1 MSRSAAVADRIARL
15 TGLTVREAR
24 VVGAQHGYQHL
35 MVTLSGGRRAFAKAV
50 PASDPAAPPDPG
62 TVPSPGKARDLGTVP
77 NPGKARDLG
86 TVPNPGKARDL
97 GTVPDPGTVSS
108 GAVAAAFAAE
118 ANGLR
123 WLAEAAAV
131 PVPEVLAVGPEALVI
146 SMIPPGR
153 PTPEAAF
160 GFGTDL
166 ARLHAAGANGFGAPW
181 PGFIASLPLDNT
193 PDAGDWPRWYAH
205 RRLLP
210 FLRRAVDAG
219 ALRPEDARLVEA
231 VIDRIGSLA
240 GPAEPPSR
248 IHGDCWAG
256 NVLWSGGRGWL
267 IDPAAH
273 GGHRETDLAMLALFG
288 APNLDRILAGYND
301 TVPLAAGWRSR
312 IPLHQLHPLLVHACL
327 FGASYREEVRS
338 AARAALAL

>member
-1 MSRSAAVADRIARL
+1 VSRSAALAVRIGQL

-24 VVGAQHGYQHL
+24 LVGSQHGYQHL
-35 MVTLSGGRRAFAKAV
+35 MITLTDGRRAFAKAL
-50 PASDPAAPPDPG
+50 PPPDPG
-62 TVPSPGKARDLGTVP
+62 LG
-77 NPGKARDLG
+77 
-86 TVPNPGKARDL
+86 
-97 GTVPDPGTVSS
+97 PDPGASPDQRAGPDRDATGSA
-108 GAVAAAFAAE
+108 AVAAVFAAE

-123 WLAEAAAV
+123 WLAEAAAA
-131 PVPEVLAVGPEALVI
+131 PVPEVLAVGPRALVV
-146 SMIPPGR
+146 SMIPAGPA
-153 PTPEAAF
+153 TPEAAF

-166 ARLHAAGANGFGAPW
+166 ARLHAAGADAFGAPW
-181 PGFIASLPLDNT
+181 PGFIAGLPLDNT
-193 PDAGDWPRWYAH
+193 PDPAHWPQWYAH

-210 FLRRAVDAG
+210 FLTRAVDTG
-219 ALRPEDARLVEA
+219 ALRSQDARLVEA
-231 VIDRIGSLA
+231 VFDRIGSLA

-256 NVLWSGGRGWL
+256 NVLWSGNRAWL

-288 APNLDRILAGYND
+288 APNLDRILFGYND

-338 AARAALAL
+338 AARAALAI

>member
-1 MSRSAAVADRIARL
+1 L
-15 TGLTVREAR
+15 
-24 VVGAQHGYQHL
+24 
-35 MVTLSGGRRAFAKAV
+35 
-50 PASDPAAPPDPG
+50 
-62 TVPSPGKARDLGTVP
+62 
-77 NPGKARDLG
+77 
-86 TVPNPGKARDL
+86 
-97 GTVPDPGTVSS
+97 
-108 GAVAAAFAAE
+108 AAE

-123 WLAEAAAV
+123 WLAEAGAV
-131 PVPEVLAVGPEALVI
+131 PVPEVLAVGPQALVI

-160 GFGTDL
+160 GFGADL
-166 ARLHAAGANGFGAPW
+166 ARLHEAGAAGFGAPW

-193 PDAGDWPRWYAH
+193 PQPGAAGQWPQWYAQ
-205 RRLLP
+205 RRLAP
-210 FLRRAVDAG
+210 FLRQAVDAG
-219 ALRPEDARLVEA
+219 ALRTQDALLVEA
-231 VIDRIGSLA
+231 VIDRIGCVC

-288 APNLDRILAGYND
+288 APGLDRILAGYND

-312 IPLHQLHPLLVHACL
+312 VPLHQLHPLLVHACL

-338 AARAALAL
+338 AARAVLDL

>member
-1 MSRSAAVADRIARL
+1 MRRSGVPADLIARL
-15 TGLTVREAR
+15 TGLAVREAR
-24 VVGAQHGYQHL
+24 VVGVQHGYQHL
-35 MVTLSGGRRAFAKAV
+35 MITLSGGRRAFAKAV
-50 PASDPAAPPDPG
+50 PAPAPAPAETRAADPDETRAANADE
-62 TVPSPGKARDLGTVP
+62 TRAT
-77 NPGKARDLG
+77 
-86 TVPNPGKARDL
+86 
-97 GTVPDPGTVSS
+97 
-108 GAVAAAFAAE
+108 VAAAFAAE

-160 GFGTDL
+160 GFGADL
-166 ARLHAAGANGFGAPW
+166 ARLHAAGADGFGAPW

-193 PDAGDWPRWYAH
+193 PDPPDWPQWYAR

-210 FLRRAVDAG
+210 FLSRAVDAG

-288 APNLDRILAGYND
+288 APGLDRILAGYND

-312 IPLHQLHPLLVHACL
+312 VPLHQLHPLLVHACL
-327 FGASYREEVRS
+327 FGASYRDEVRS
-338 AARAALAL
+338 AARAVLAL

>member
-1 MSRSAAVADRIARL
+1 MSPASSVASRLGQL
-15 TGLTVREAR
+15 TGLAVREAR
-24 VVGAQHGYQHL
+24 VVGSQHGYQHL
-35 MVTLSGGRRAFAKAV
+35 IVTLSGGRRAFAKAV
-50 PASDPAAPPDPG
+50 ASGQDASQQ
-62 TVPSPGKARDLGTVP
+62 TS
-77 NPGKARDLG
+77 
-86 TVPNPGKARDL
+86 
-97 GTVPDPGTVSS
+97 
-108 GAVAAAFAAE
+108 AAFAAE

-131 PVPEVLAVGPEALVI
+131 PVPEVLAVGPSALVI
-146 SMIPPGR
+146 SMIPLQR
-153 PTPEAAF
+153 STPEAAF
-160 GFGTDL
+160 GFGADL
-166 ARLHAAGANGFGAPW
+166 ARLHAAGADAFGAPW
-181 PGFIASLPLDNT
+181 QGFIASLPLDNT
-193 PDAGDWPRWYAH
+193 PQPSGWPQWYAH

-219 ALRPEDARLVEA
+219 ALRPDDARQVEA
-231 VIDRIGSLA
+231 VIDQIGSLA
-240 GPAEPPSR
+240 GPPEPPSR

-288 APNLDRILAGYND
+288 APDLDRILVGYND

-327 FGASYREEVRS
+327 FGASYRDGVLS
-338 AARAALAL
+338 AARAALAS

>member
-1 MSRSAAVADRIARL
+1 VSRSAAVAGRLARL
-15 TGLTVREAR
+15 TGLPVREAR

-35 MVTLSGGRRAFAKAV
+35 MMTLSGGRRAFAKAV
-50 PASDPAAPPDPG
+50 PASDPGDAPAPAA
-62 TVPSPGKARDLGTVP
+62 
-77 NPGKARDLG
+77 
-86 TVPNPGKARDL
+86 
-97 GTVPDPGTVSS
+97 VPDPA
-108 GAVAAAFAAE
+108 AVPSAEFAPAFAAE

-123 WLAEAAAV
+123 WLAEAGAV
-131 PVPEVLAVGPEALVI
+131 PVPEVLAISPEALVI
-146 SMIPPGR
+146 SMIPAGR
-153 PTPEAAF
+153 ATPEAAF

-166 ARLHAAGANGFGAPW
+166 ARLHAAGADGFGAPW

-193 PDAGDWPRWYAH
+193 QDAGDWPQWYAQ

-210 FLRRAVDAG
+210 FLSRAVDAG
-219 ALRPEDARLVEA
+219 TLRSDDARLVEA

-288 APNLDRILAGYND
+288 APGLDRILAGYND

-338 AARAALAL
+338 AARAALAI

>member
-1 MSRSAAVADRIARL
+1 MSRSAVLAGRIGQL
-15 TGLTVREAR
+15 TGLAVREAR

-35 MVTLSGGRRAFAKAV
+35 MLTLSGGRRAFAKALA
-50 PASDPAAPPDPG
+50 ASGQDAGPVQASPSGLAAG
-62 TVPSPGKARDLGTVP
+62 
-77 NPGKARDLG
+77 
-86 TVPNPGKARDL
+86 
-97 GTVPDPGTVSS
+97 
-108 GAVAAAFAAE
+108 AFAAE

-146 SMIPPGR
+146 SMIPPG
-153 PTPEAAF
+153 PATPEAAF

-166 ARLHAAGANGFGAPW
+166 ARLHAAGADGFGAPW

-193 PDAGDWPRWYAH
+193 PGPADWPHWYAQ

-210 FLRRAVDAG
+210 FLTRAVGAG
-219 ALRPEDARLVEA
+219 ALRSEDARQVEE
-231 VIDRIGSLA
+231 VVDRIGSLA

-288 APNLDRILAGYND
+288 APDLDRILAGYDD
-301 TVPLAAGWRSR
+301 TVPLAAGWRAR

-327 FGASYREEVRS
+327 YGASYREQVRS
-338 AARAALAL
+338 AARAALAI